1 MPRVKRYVG
10 RGREE
15 LRPAADDGEARTAH
29 HGRMRFHLGR
39 RPRLVALIAHVLT
52 SVGWFGVAVLV
63 TFLLVAAQATGDDGL
78 ARALYRTVE
87 TSVWLSVPLG
97 ALAALSGVVLGLGTK
112 WGLARYWWVLIK
124 EVIVVPVVITDLL
137 VIAPQAHDAARGQ
150 LSGRLLDPAI
160 AHCVV
165 LAIATVVSLV
175 KPFGRT
181 PRGRRGEPVA
191 VAPSR

>member
-1 MPRVKRYVG
+1 M
-10 RGREE
+10 
-15 LRPAADDGEARTAH
+15 H
-29 HGRMRFHLGR
+29 FHLGR
-39 RPRLVALIAHVLT
+39 RSRLVALVLHVLS

-63 TFLLVAAQATGDDGL
+63 AFLLVAAGATGDDGL

-97 ALAALSGVVLGLGTK
+97 AVAAVTGVVLGLGTK
-112 WGLARYWWVLIK
+112 WGLVRYWWVAIK
-124 EVIVVPVVITDLL
+124 EVIVVPVVVTDLL
-137 VIAPQAHDAARGQ
+137 VVAPTAHDAAHGQ

-165 LAIATVVSLV
+165 LAVATVVSLA

-181 PRGRRGEPVA
+181 ARGRRREPTTASV
-191 VAPSR
+191 SR